1 MFLFLLKNCVLPSA
15 GGAVRGDL
23 LHLWRFLVTLI
34 NHAVGSRPYAL
45 KKQSYVGRDEVFGM
59 DVFRPVHMFV

>member
-1 MFLFLLKNCVLPSA
+1 M
-15 GGAVRGDL
+15 RGDL